1 MIVQIITRL
10 ALGGAQ
16 QIVYELSTRLKESGE
31 DVIVFTG
38 YSEVG
43 VGEGSMNNDIILNNI
58 IKKGIA
64 TRICKYFRNSISPLN
79 DLLAVFWLI
88 KNLRELQPSVVHI
101 HSSKAGI
108 LGRIAC
114 KIAGVDRVIYHVH
127 GWSFSSATG
136 VSQKLYFFLE
146 RLFFYLTDD
155 YIFVCRQD
163 LMDFIDLGGNN
174 KILDRS
180 SVIYPGANF
189 IPAIDNI
196 SNKATLRKNLNL
208 AEDDFVVGAIARLD
222 YQKNP
227 LFFFRFAAFYAKIN
241 KDVKFLWI
249 GDGVQ
254 SDKVVQLIKEKGL
267 EDRVIL
273 TGYIPDVES
282 YYSVFDIFTITSRY
296 EGLPV
301 TSIKSLAAKVPV
313 VGFLRN
319 GMIDLDQKFD
329 SFFGVPFEDMDRFI
343 QAVDGAKLFIEEC
356 SDSLETEGD
365 FIRDNWNMD
374 AMCSEIISLYRQE
387 YL

>member
-1 MIVQIITRL
+1 M
-10 ALGGAQ
+10 
-16 QIVYELSTRLKESGE
+16 YW
-31 DVIVFTG
+31 IVF
-38 YSEVG
+38 
-43 VGEGSMNNDIILNNI
+43 IL
-58 IKKGIA
+58 
-64 TRICKYFRNSISPLN
+64 
-79 DLLAVFWLI
+79 
-88 KNLRELQPSVVHI
+88 
-101 HSSKAGI
+101 I
-108 LGRIAC
+108 LTTSGC
-114 KIAGVDRVIYHVH
+114 
-127 GWSFSSATG
+127 
-136 VSQKLYFFLE
+136 
-146 RLFFYLTDD
+146 
-155 YIFVCRQD
+155 
-163 LMDFIDLGGNN
+163 GNN

-249 GDGVQ
+249 GDGAK

-319 GMIDLDQKFD
+319 GMIDLDDKFD

-343 QAVDGAKLFIEEC
+343 QAVDGAKLLIEEC
-356 SDSLETEGD
+356 SDSLETESD

>member
-1 MIVQIITRL
+1 MVVQIITRL

-16 QIVYELSTRLKESGE
+16 QIVYELTTRLKESDE
-31 DVIVFTG
+31 RVVVFTG
-38 YSEVG
+38 HSKSAS
-43 VGEGSMNNDIILNNI
+43 EGSMNNDIILNNI
-58 IKKGIA
+58 IEKKVAI
-64 TRICKYFRNSISPLN
+64 RICKYFRNSISPLN
-79 DLLAVFWLI
+79 DLLALFWLI
-88 KNLRELQPSVVHI
+88 RNLRELQPSIVHI

-114 KIAGVDRVIYHVH
+114 KIVGVDRVIYHVH
-127 GWSFSSATG
+127 GWSFSGASG
-136 VSQKLYFFLE
+136 VISKAYLFLE
-146 RLFFYLTDD
+146 RLFFYLTDH

-163 LMDFIDLGGNN
+163 LIEFIDLGGNK
-174 KILDRS
+174 KIENRS
-180 SVIYPGANF
+180 SIIYPGANF
-189 IPAIDNI
+189 TPAVDHI
-196 SNKATLRKNLNL
+196 SNRRSLRKSLGLN
-208 AEDDFVVGAIARLD
+208 EGDFVIGAIARLD

-249 GDGVQ
+249 GDGAQ
-254 SDKVVQLIKEKGL
+254 SDKVVKLIKEKGL

-313 VGFLRN
+313 VSFLRN
-319 GMIDLDQKFD
+319 GMIDLDEKFD

-343 QAVDGAKLFIEEC
+343 QAVDLAKLLIEEC
-356 SDSLETEGD
+356 SDSLETESD
-365 FIRDNWNMD
+365 FIRENWNMD